1 MCFRFL
7 SRLAVIYSREIF
19 VSFTV
24 SIQHEIREKEKDEE
38 KKTILRGWRHPGEGS
53 SFSQGEPNAGQPDGV
68 PDEPQCVGDGD
79 LLAGVQQL
87 LVLQVKILY
96 SHVTNHK
103 TTKGRRISE
112 CVSFQRLGY
121 FTINC

>member
-1 MCFRFL
+1 MEGNELFTTEEATWG
-7 SRLAVIYSREIF
+7 RLDWWCLEC
-19 VSFTV
+19 
-24 SIQHEIREKEKDEE
+24 
-38 KKTILRGWRHPGEGS
+38 
-53 SFSQGEPNAGQPDGV
+53 SFSQADPTAGLPDGV

-103 TTKGRRISE
+103 TT
-112 CVSFQRLGY
+112 
-121 FTINC
+121 